1 MNKTEL
7 QAIADKREANIQKLQ
22 NYLNAGK
29 TAEEKVVANLIKN
42 IKKAEKQLTD
52 EGYMLESMVNEDGTL
67 TDLQESFT
75 DTDASATE
83 ENTTVVTEDT
93 TSIEDTIQDTIED
106 TKDNE
111 GNEGDGEKDSATKIK
126 NSKKNK
132 PIAKLR
138 DGSEVKK
145 ETVKLGVSIK
155 ESTKDRVDMLAE
167 DNSMKANEVVVEL
180 LNRVFNGK
188 DFTVNFDK
196 KEDTK
201 ITSFNIPP
209 EINKAIEKVNK
220 KTGIPKSEIFNKL
233 LDEAMK
239 EFYNN

>member
-1 MNKTEL
+1 MNNTDL
-7 QAIADKREANIQKLQ
+7 QAIDNKRKADIQKLQ
-22 NYLNAGK
+22 GHLNAGK
-29 TAEEKVVANLIKN
+29 TPEEKVVKN
-42 IKKAEKQLTD
+42 TINKIRKAEEQLLKENYVLDCT
-52 EGYMLESMVNEDGTL
+52 VNEDGTI
-67 TDLQESFT
+67 TYLQEKFE
-75 DTDASATE
+75 DTDASVTE
-83 ENTTVVTEDT
+83 ET
-93 TSIEDTIQDTIED
+93 TSTEDTIED

-111 GNEGDGEKDSATKIK
+111 GSNEDNDGNERDDEKDSPTKTK

-138 DGSEVKK
+138 DGSETKK

-180 LNRVFNGK
+180 LNRVFDGK

>member
-1 MNKTEL
+1 MAGNRFKKNLDKDKTKE
-7 QAIADKREANIQKLQ
+7 IVGNNI
-22 NYLNAGK
+22 
-29 TAEEKVVANLIKN
+29 I
-42 IKKAEKQLTD
+42 TD
-52 EGYMLESMVNEDGTL
+52 ETTTEDATKKK
-67 TDLQESFT
+67 TSTKKKTKKD
-75 DTDASATE
+75 DTIPVVDVETETTVIEVTE
-83 ENTTVVTEDT
+83 ETSSTEVIEDT
-93 TSIEDTIQDTIED
+93 TSIEETVQDTIED
-106 TKDNE
+106 TKTDEGSNEGINEDND
-111 GNEGDGEKDSATKIK
+111 GNEGYGEKDSPTKNK
-126 NSKKNK
+126 NTKKNK
-132 PIAKLR
+132 PVAKLR
-138 DGSEVKK
+138 DGSEAKK

-155 ESTKDRVDMLAE
+155 ESTKDKVDMLAE

-180 LNRVFNGK
+180 LNRVFDGK

-220 KTGIPKSEIFNKL
+220 KTGIPKSEVFNKL

>member
-1 MNKTEL
+1 MNNTDL
-7 QAIADKREANIQKLQ
+7 QAIDNKRKADIQKLQ
-22 NYLNAGK
+22 GYLNAGK
-29 TAEEKVVANLIKN
+29 TPEEKVVKN
-42 IKKAEKQLTD
+42 TINKIRKAEEQLLKENYVLDCT
-52 EGYMLESMVNEDGTL
+52 VNEDGTI
-67 TDLQESFT
+67 TYLQEKFE
-75 DTDASATE
+75 DTDASVTE
-83 ENTTVVTEDT
+83 ET
-93 TSIEDTIQDTIED
+93 TSTEDTIED

-111 GNEGDGEKDSATKIK
+111 GSNEDNDGNERDDEKDSPTKTK

-138 DGSEVKK
+138 DGSETKK

-180 LNRVFNGK
+180 LNRVFDGK